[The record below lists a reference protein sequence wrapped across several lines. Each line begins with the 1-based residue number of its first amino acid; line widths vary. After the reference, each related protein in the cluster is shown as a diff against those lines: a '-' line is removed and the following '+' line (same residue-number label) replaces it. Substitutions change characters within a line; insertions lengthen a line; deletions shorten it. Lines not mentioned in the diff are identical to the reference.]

1 VAEAVRIVPERKG
14 LIFRLQI
21 TLISR
26 EPKTGAMKKPSGGA
40 TARSIRVFLVD
51 DHPLVRNALRDAFR
65 HERGMEVCG
74 EADDRDAALKGIAD
88 AQPDLAIVDLRLR
101 TSDGLDLIRDLRNRH
116 PKVLSLV
123 LSMQDESI
131 TAERAVRAGARGY
144 VSKQEPPKK
153 IMEAVRKVLDGEIY
167 WSEKAAAQVAS
178 RIAAPTGSSKGSAAE
193 RLSER
198 ELQVFEMTGLGRST
212 HQIAEALHIDVST
225 VETYRARIKEKLNFG
240 DGSELLQSAI
250 RWCLN
255 KAYA

>member
-1 VAEAVRIVPERKG
+1 
-14 LIFRLQI
+14 
-21 TLISR
+21 
-26 EPKTGAMKKPSGGA
+26 MKKPPGGA

-51 DHPLVRNALRDAFR
+51 DHPLVRHALRDAFR

-101 TSDGLDLIRDLRNRH
+101 SSDGLDLIRDLRNRH

-123 LSMQDESI
+123 LSMQDEGI

-144 VSKQEPPKK
+144 VSKQEPPQK

-167 WSEKAAAQVAS
+167 WSERAAAQVAS
-178 RIAAPTGSSKGSAAE
+178 RIASPSPGPGSAISD

-198 ELQVFEMTGLGRST
+198 ELQVFEMIGLGRST
-212 HQIAEALHIDVST
+212 HQIAEGLHIDIST
-225 VETYRARIKEKLNFG
+225 VETYRARIKDKLNLR
-240 DGSELLQSAI
+240 DGSELLQTAI

-255 KAYA
+255 RAYA